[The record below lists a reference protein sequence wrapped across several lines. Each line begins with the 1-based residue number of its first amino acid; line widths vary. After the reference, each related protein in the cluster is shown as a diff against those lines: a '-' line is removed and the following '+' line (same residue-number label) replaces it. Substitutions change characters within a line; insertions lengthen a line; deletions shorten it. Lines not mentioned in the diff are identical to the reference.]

1 MRHGETEWSKSG
13 QHTGR
18 ADIQLTAN
26 GEDEARKLGER
37 IRSIVFDHVLAS
49 PLQRARQTCEL
60 AGCGEHAETEPDLIE
75 WDNGEYE
82 GHTHADVFKQRPGW
96 NLFRDGCPGGE
107 MPDQISVRVDR
118 LIERLIALDGNV
130 AMFAHS
136 HIGRVLGARWIGSPV
151 QTGEHLILN
160 TASTAAWWMAHELQP
175 QGWMTPECHGRRQ
188 HTRTAS
194 EAAGRP

>member
-1 MRHGETEWSKSG
+1 MTLRLYLMRHGETEWSKSG

-18 ADIQLTAN
+18 ADIPLTAS
-26 GEDEARKLGER
+26 GEDEARKLGAR

-107 MPDQISVRVDR
+107 MPDQISVRADR

-130 AMFAHS
+130 ALFAHS
-136 HIGRVLGARWIGSPV
+136 HFGRALGARWIGSPV

-160 TASTAAWWMAHELQP
+160 TASLSVLCYQHENSDVP
-175 QGWMTPECHGRRQ
+175 AIESWNGR
-188 HTRTAS
+188 S
-194 EAAGRP
+194 LS